1 MYFGLSDEQ
10 LMIQDSFRGILERKV
25 TLDSIRRISAGD
37 ELLDDALWQELV
49 DLGMTALLIP
59 EQYGGAALGLIEA
72 AVVAEE
78 LGKFAAPVP
87 FAGTAVVAPLA
98 IMLMADE
105 TLKSEWLPKLADG
118 SVRMGLAISEL
129 ASGARRGSGLIAEN
143 GYLTGTASSVM
154 DAAGADAFIVADLQH
169 RFHLVDAQSPGLKI
183 TLLPTIDGTRPVAE
197 LAFQN
202 IQASPFRNTTP
213 DKIDRLLTA
222 GRTVLAAESFGA
234 AEEMLRQAVAYAKDR
249 KQFDRTIGSFQAV
262 KHMCAEMAAELQPCQ
277 ALIWYTAYAF
287 DATADDAGLSG
298 LLAKSQM
305 DDVGRFVART
315 ATEVHGGMGYTD
327 LMGLHFWFKRIGFN
341 RATWGGPEKL
351 RAEAARLQG
360 LG

>member
-1 MYFGLSDEQ
+1 MYFGLSEEQ
-10 LMIQDSFRGILERKV
+10 LMIQDSFRGTLERNV
-25 TLDSIRRISAGD
+25 TLDSIRRISTGD
-37 ELLDDALWQELV
+37 APFDAALWQELV
-49 DLGMTALLIP
+49 SLGMTALLIP

-72 AVVAEE
+72 TVVAEE
-78 LGKFAAPVP
+78 LGRSAAPVP
-87 FAGTAVVAPLA
+87 FAGTAVIAPLA

-105 TLKSEWLPKLADG
+105 SQKSEWLPRLADG
-118 SVRMGLAISEL
+118 TVRIGIAISEL
-129 ASGARRGSGLIAEN
+129 ASGARRGSGITAEN
-143 GYLTGTASSVM
+143 GSLTGTASFVM
-154 DAAGADAFIVADLQH
+154 DASDADAFIIADRQQE
-169 RFHLVDAQSPGLKI
+169 FHLVNAQSTGLEI
-183 TLLPTIDGTRPVAE
+183 NHLPTIDGTRPVAE
-197 LAFQN
+197 LTLQN
-202 IQASPFRNTTP
+202 VQASTLRNSTP
-213 DKIDRLLTA
+213 DKIERVLAA
-222 GRTVLAAESFGA
+222 GRTILAAESFGA
-234 AEEMLRQAVAYAKDR
+234 GEEMLRQAVAYAKER

-277 ALIWYTAYAF
+277 ALIWYAAYAF
-287 DATADDAGLSG
+287 DASEEDALLSA

-351 RAEAARLQG
+351 RSDAARLQG